1 MVVLVFVPVPSDED
15 LNLNND
21 GPFFE
26 VAAEMLGFV
35 PEEDLNLNKDGPSFE
50 VFAEMVGFVVGDLN
64 GCGRSVI
71 IVASL
76 SSEPRSSS

>member
-21 GPFFE
+21 GSFF
-26 VAAEMLGFV
+26 EMLGFV

>member
-1 MVVLVFVPVPSDED
+1 MVVVVEMIDPVPSDED

-26 VAAEMLGFV
+26 VFAEMLGFV
-35 PEEDLNLNKDGPSFE
+35 PEEDPNLNKDGPSFE
-50 VFAEMVGFVVGDLN
+50 VFVEMAGFVAGDLN

-71 IVASL
+71 IVALL
-76 SSEPRSSS
+76 SSEP

>member
-1 MVVLVFVPVPSDED
+1 MVLVVEVFDPVPSDED

-26 VAAEMLGFV
+26 VFVEMAGFV
-35 PEEDLNLNKDGPSFE
+35 PEEDLNLNKDGLSFE
-50 VFAEMVGFVVGDLN
+50 VFVEMAGFVAGDFN

-71 IVASL
+71 IVARL
-76 SSEPRSSS
+76 SSEP